1 MMTQLPAGR
10 RGFPPGLHCPGFP
23 ARDILLHCPKHA
35 PCPSRVRLPRA
46 PPACASRMRRPHAPP
61 ACTHHPLARHGVRH

>member
-46 PPACASRMRRPHAPP
+46 PPAC
-61 ACTHHPLARHGVRH
+61 THHPLARHGVRH